1 MVRTDT
7 AEALEKTLQLR
18 DGRTL
23 GYAEYGDPSGKALFY
38 FGASRLEARFLA
50 EQAKHAGIRLIGL
63 DRPGMG
69 LSRFKEGRR
78 LLDWPADVVEVADR
92 LQIDRFAV
100 VGVSGGGPYALACA
114 YAIPDR
120 LTACGM
126 VSGVGPLVVYL
137 FQRFPWLLIPLIWI
151 MGRFFRDEAQA
162 RKSLTWFTR
171 SWPEPD
177 RQSLALPEIRAIIAA
192 SQAEAFRQGARG
204 LTYDIL
210 LIEGRS
216 WGFQLEEIAFPAL
229 YLWHGELDKDT
240 PIAMGRAVADQLAQ
254 CKAVY
259 YSGEGHI
266 SLIVNH
272 REEIV
277 RTLMSEDAHCS
288 ARLNGQERR

>member
-1 MVRTDT
+1 MLRTDPV
-7 AEALEKTLQLR
+7 ETLDQTIHLH

-23 GYAEYGDPSGKALFY
+23 GYAEYGVPEGKALFY

-50 EQAKHAGIRLIGL
+50 EQATQAGIRLIGI

-69 LSRFKEGRR
+69 LSGFQAGRQ
-78 LLDWPADVVEVADR
+78 LLDWPADVVELADC
-92 LQIDRFAV
+92 LQLDRFAV

-114 YAIPDR
+114 YKIPDR
-120 LTACGM
+120 LTACGV
-126 VSGVGPLVVYL
+126 VSGVGPLAVFL
-137 FQRFPWLLIPLIWI
+137 FQRLPWLLTPMFWA
-151 MGRFFRDEAQA
+151 MGRFFRDEAHA
-162 RKSLTWFTR
+162 RKALTWFTR

-204 LTYDIL
+204 LTYDVL
-210 LIEGRS
+210 LIEGHP
-216 WGFQLEEIAFPAL
+216 WGFKLEDIAFPTL

-240 PIAMGRAVADQLAQ
+240 PIAMGRAVAERLAQ

-259 YSGEGHI
+259 YPGEGHI
-266 SLIVNH
+266 SLIVNY

-277 RTLMSEDAHCS
+277 RTLMTK
-288 ARLNGQERR
+288 ARGRSDEE

>member
-1 MVRTDT
+1 MVRTDR
-7 AEALEKTLQLR
+7 AQTLDQTIHLR

-23 GYAEYGDPSGKALFY
+23 GYAEYGVPEGKALFY

-50 EQAKHAGIRLIGL
+50 EPATQTGVRLIGL

-69 LSRFKEGRR
+69 LSDFQADRQ
-78 LLDWPADVVEVADR
+78 LLDWPADVIELADC
-92 LQIDRFAV
+92 LQLDRFAV

-114 YAIPDR
+114 YTIPDR

-126 VSGVGPLVVYL
+126 ISGVGPLAVFL
-137 FQRFPWLLIPLIWI
+137 FQRLPWLLTPMFGA
-151 MGRFFRDEAQA
+151 MGHFFRDEAQA
-162 RKSLTWFTR
+162 SKALTWFTR

-204 LTYDIL
+204 LTYDVR
-210 LIEGRS
+210 LIEGRP
-216 WGFQLEEIAFPAL
+216 WGFKLEDIAFPML

-254 CKAVY
+254 CKATY

-266 SLIVNH
+266 SLIVNY
-272 REEIV
+272 RKEIV
-277 RTLMSEDAHCS
+277 TTLMTPTRCATS
-288 ARLNGQERR
+288 